1 MSFDTNKEIT
11 AIKQELS
18 SKLCKL
24 ASTGDVIEKY
34 LEHSNIE
41 ISKEAKKLWKLYIDK
56 FHKSSNIKNKEIA
69 LIKMYSNY
77 KALKVV
83 GKICQQI
90 LDKTNYGKKKLTENQ
105 IKEYL
110 GALKVAELAKEQ
122 KKFELRVK
130 SRRFGNEKEYVRLA
144 EILSST
150 EKMSAINETTNK
162 NYFCDTP
169 FGEIRINCK
178 FQNGYQTRMI
188 SAEYGDKEDLPY
200 TTMATNLD
208 NALSKLGE
216 TERNNFISCIKK
228 YINQK
233 VKFSNIV
240 EDTQTVLNSLKIYG
254 FVNRSKLSPDELS
267 SAAVLCGCL
276 LFAESSQVRNPTL
289 GKWER
294 KSIEKVERLIGKG
307 CVNPFQVVF
316 VGKSEEFSEEFGNLF
331 VEDRNAYYTP
341 AKSSPGNK
349 KIYHKG
355 GMRQADWLITGKA
368 DITRDILGNSESKS
382 YLNLVGVL
390 NKLSENAKKIVK
402 DQITIKKQKFA
413 NLLNMLEKKKN

>member
-1 MSFDTNKEIT
+1 M
-11 AIKQELS
+11 
-18 SKLCKL
+18 
-24 ASTGDVIEKY
+24 
-34 LEHSNIE
+34 
-41 ISKEAKKLWKLYIDK
+41 
-56 FHKSSNIKNKEIA
+56 
-69 LIKMYSNY
+69 
-77 KALKVV
+77 
-83 GKICQQI
+83 
-90 LDKTNYGKKKLTENQ
+90 
-105 IKEYL
+105 

-162 NYFCDTP
+162 DYFCDTP

-188 SAEYGDKEDLPY
+188 SAGDGDKEDLPY

-208 NALSKLGE
+208 NALSKLDE

-233 VKFSNIV
+233 VKSSNIV
-240 EDTQTVLNSLKIYG
+240 EDTQTVLNSLKIDG
-254 FVNRSKLSPDELS
+254 FVNRRSKLSPDELS

-276 LFAESSQVRNPTL
+276 LFAESSQVRNPTR

-294 KSIEKVERLIGKG
+294 KSIEKVEKLIRKG

-316 VGKSEEFSEEFGNLF
+316 VGKSEEFFEEFEFGNLF

-382 YLNLVGVL
+382 YLNLVDVL
-390 NKLSENAKKIVK
+390 NQLSEEAKETVK
-402 DQITIKKQKFA
+402 DQITIKNQKFA
-413 NLLNMLEKKKN
+413 NLLNILKGKKN